1 MNIDNLLVF
10 GVAVNNASAGA
21 VCAESRK
28 QAAVKSNGVYSVLRG
43 EWVKEPVADDIPEVD
58 RKAFNAALD
67 EWEER
72 YFDVSENPAK
82 ESIDRFIEDIY
93 DLRKKSIA
101 EEGEYSIG
109 NLVFKQLRDFGYL
122 DELKEK
128 KRELVDKEL
137 SLESVGK

>member
-21 VCAESRK
+21 VCTESRK
-28 QAAVKSNGVYSVLRG
+28 QTAVKSNGVYSVLRG
-43 EWVKEPVADDIPEVD
+43 EWIKEPVADDIPEVD